1 MKTDLASAVVA
12 AILGFGI
19 AFFATNLFIP
29 AIEDVS
35 FSNLDTSVSSELT
48 EPNEEVFN
56 YKALNPTVEVYVG
69 QCQTFNANGECI
81 DDVINNQSE
90 EETEEETNEESSE
103 EKTEDNSVTPENS
116 TPTEPTDEPN
126 SNTDNN

>member
-19 AFFATNLFIP
+19 AFFATNFFIP

-81 DDVINNQSE
+81 DDVVNTQ
-90 EETEEETNEESSE
+90 TEEETNEESSE
-103 EKTEDNSVTPENS
+103 ENTEDNSVTPENS

-126 SNTDNN
+126 SNTGNN